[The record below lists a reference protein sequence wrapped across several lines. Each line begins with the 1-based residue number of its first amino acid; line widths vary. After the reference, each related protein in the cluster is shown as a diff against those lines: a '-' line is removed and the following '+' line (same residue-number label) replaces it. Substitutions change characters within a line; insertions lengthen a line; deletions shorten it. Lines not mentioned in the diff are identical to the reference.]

1 MFSLQIT
8 ESDAFLDMPLSS
20 QALYFHLSMNAD
32 DEGFV
37 NSPKRVMRM
46 VGASEDDLKILLTK
60 RFLIA
65 FPSGVMVVKHWKIN
79 NSIPNDRFK
88 PTDYQEER
96 AMLEVKQ
103 NKAYTECIQTVNNM
117 DTRCIQPVSVDQ
129 SSLDKNRLDKN
140 QSIYI
145 SKLITNKDK
154 DRLTDLYAD
163 VDKLLE
169 LVDHRIRQRSEQTP
183 IKNPYAYV
191 TAIARE
197 CNWPT
202 REEAERKASARE
214 ARFREMEDENQREI
228 ERLNRLARD
237 TFSRSRKG
245 ETM

>member
-1 MFSLQIT
+1 MFSIQIT

-103 NKAYTECIQTVNNM
+103 NKAYTECIQTGNNM
-117 DTRCIQPVSVDQ
+117 DTNCIQNVSVDQ
-129 SSLDKNRLDKN
+129 SRLDKNRLDKN

-145 SKLITNKDK
+145 SKLITNKDM
-154 DRLTDLYAD
+154 DRLTDLFAD
-163 VDKLLE
+163 VPKLLD
-169 LVDHRIRQRSEQTP
+169 LVDQRIRQRSEQTP
-183 IKNPYAYV
+183 INNPVAYV

-197 CNWPT
+197 LNWPS
-202 REEAERKASARE
+202 RVEAEKRSSARQARLQEIE
-214 ARFREMEDENQREI
+214 AEDQREK
-228 ERLNRLARD
+228 ERLNQIARN
-237 TFSRSRKG
+237 TFRKG
-245 ETM
+245 ELR